1 MKALFAE
8 EDRLANQS
16 DTWQNLIYRKI
27 PTPADFIGIPG
38 TGLNLGS
45 FARKMA
51 NKPQLDYD
59 FGRIGFSAASSLGRL
74 TSGTP
79 ALEDYEVQ
87 GRRIGTRRGRMGPRL
102 VD

>member
-1 MKALFAE
+1 METLFAE

-16 DTWQNLIYRKI
+16 DTWQNLIYRKV
-27 PTPADFIGIPG
+27 PTPVDFMGIPG

-45 FARKMA
+45 LARKMA

-74 TSGTP
+74 TGGRP
-79 ALEDYEVQ
+79 ALEDYEAR
-87 GRRIGTRRGRMGPRL
+87 GRRIGPRRGRNGPRL